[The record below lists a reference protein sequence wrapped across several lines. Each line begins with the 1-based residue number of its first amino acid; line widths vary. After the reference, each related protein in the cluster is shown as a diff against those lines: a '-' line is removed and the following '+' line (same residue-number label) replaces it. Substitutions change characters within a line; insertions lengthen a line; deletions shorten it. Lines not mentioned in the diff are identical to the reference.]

1 MTNGVSIGALGMK
14 AIKVIVVQKIELA
27 LITMLLGLLVGVG
40 DLGKESRSD
49 SSSSCSTTS

>member
-1 MTNGVSIGALGMK
+1 MTNGVSIAALGMK

-40 DLGKESRSD
+40 DLGKEGRSD